1 MQIKCE
7 YCGNYF
13 SDKEEVCPFCNAPND
28 GIIRTGSGVPTTIEG
43 LKEYVKKHGIPAE
56 NLRFFIGED
65 YKEPKAFGIYKDEEL
80 GEFVVYKNKSDGSRA
95 VRYQG
100 KDEAYAVN
108 EIYQK
113 LKEEISNYKSFEND
127 KKIKSSSQAPGSNTS
142 AQGSSGGKKPNK
154 FVEKIIT
161 IAIIICVLL
170 FLTRGCACYRVVPNI
185 FNVFSSGYSTDY
197 EDSGNSW
204 SFWDDDDDDDD
215 GWSWGSDSD
224 SSWDSDW
231 DSDWD
236 SGWDSDWGGSDW
248 DSDW

>member
-7 YCGNYF
+7 YCDNYF
-13 SDKEEVCPFCNAPND
+13 SDKEEVCPYCNAPND
-28 GIIRTGSGVPTTIEG
+28 GIIRTGTGAPTTIEE
-43 LKEYVKKHGIPAE
+43 LKEFVKKHGIPAE
-56 NLRFFIGED
+56 NLRFFIGQN
-65 YKEPKAFGIYKDEEL
+65 YTGAKAFGIYKDEEL

-113 LKEEISNYKSFEND
+113 LKEECNNYKAFEND
-127 KKIKSSSQAPGSNTS
+127 KKIKYEPSHSNNSYSS
-142 AQGSSGGKKPNK
+142 QGSSGGRKNNNR
-154 FVEKIIT
+154 FEKII
-161 IAIIICVLL
+161 AIIFVVIVIIILTNAGGCFRTGLRLL
-170 FLTRGCACYRVVPNI
+170 NG
-185 FNVFSSGYSTDY
+185 FSSGYSTDY
-197 EDSGNSW
+197 DSGSSW
-204 SFWDDDDDDDD
+204 SSWDDDDDDD

-224 SSWDSDW
+224 SSWDDDW

>member
-28 GIIRTGSGVPTTIEG
+28 GIIRTGSDVPTTIEG

-56 NLRFFIGED
+56 NLRFFIGQN
-65 YKEPKAFGIYKDEEL
+65 YTGPKAFGIYKDEEL

-113 LKEEISNYKSFEND
+113 LKEEINEYKSFENN
-127 KKIKSSSQAPGSNTS
+127 KKSRAASKNAGSNGGS
-142 AQGSSGGKKPNK
+142 SNRSSGGNRPNGSFKK
-154 FVEKIIT
+154 VLV
-161 IAIIICVLL
+161 IAIIAISIIIIAGG
-170 FLTRGCACYRVVPNI
+170 RGCARAVPHI
-185 FNVFSSGYSTDY
+185 LSGFSSGYSTDY
-197 EDSGNSW
+197 EDSGSSW

-215 GWSWGSDSD
+215 WGSGSD
-224 SSWDSDW
+224 WDDDWDSDW
-231 DSDWD
+231 DSDWAP
-236 SGWDSDWGGSDW
+236 G
-248 DSDW
+248 